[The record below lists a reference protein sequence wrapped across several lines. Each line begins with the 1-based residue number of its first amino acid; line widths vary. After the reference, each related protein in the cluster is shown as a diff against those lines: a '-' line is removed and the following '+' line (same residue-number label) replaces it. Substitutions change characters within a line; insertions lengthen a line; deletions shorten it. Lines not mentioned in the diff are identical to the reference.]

1 MSRKW
6 RRFQCFCLLFSHQRG
21 IINSGDDMKEYLHG
35 CLEKS
40 ALQQLS
46 VLALAHVGDGVYELL
61 VRTRLC
67 SRGLATAKTLHKE
80 TVARVR
86 APAQAI
92 AMEQLLPV
100 LDEEEQALYHRG
112 RNAKVHAIPK
122 GADPKEYHAATA
134 LEALFGYLYLSGNT
148 SRLCE
153 LFEIICKSVPNF

>member
-1 MSRKW
+1 
-6 RRFQCFCLLFSHQRG
+6 
-21 IINSGDDMKEYLHG
+21 MKEYLHG
-35 CLEKS
+35 CLDKS

-46 VLALAHVGDGVYELL
+46 ILALAHVGDGVYELM

-67 SRGLATAKTLHKE
+67 ASGLATAKTLHKE

-86 APAQAI
+86 APAQAV
-92 AMEQLLPV
+92 AMEALLP
-100 LDEEEQALYHRG
+100 LLTEDEQDLYHRG

-148 SRLCE
+148 ARLCE
-153 LFEIICKSVPNF
+153 LFDAICKTFPEF